1 MNKGF
6 LLGCSMLMLMACSQ
20 EQKRTES
27 ADKMD
32 TGQARLGDTVGPMN
46 YYLMDRYA
54 EAPFEMGQPTLKKIR
69 ELGLTGYHEESLPLA
84 ELMSGIEADSMTTV
98 TVGGGKLVYYTG
110 PDLERLYYGRL
121 VDNTV
126 KFKNNVRIGM
136 TKTEFVSKF
145 QQMGVV
151 DDLPSVIQIANPD
164 NREVY
169 NFIFYQDTLGMV
181 IYDSY
186 IE

>member
-1 MNKGF
+1 
-6 LLGCSMLMLMACSQ
+6 MLMLFACSPERKQ
-20 EQKRTES
+20 AEQAGTTKTDQTQQGES
-27 ADKMD
+27 A
-32 TGQARLGDTVGPMN
+32 GPMN

-54 EAPFEMGQPTLKKIR
+54 EAPFEMGNPTLEKIR
-69 ELGLTGYHEESLPLA
+69 GLGLEGYKEESLPLA

-98 TVGGGKLVYYTG
+98 TIGRGKLVYYTG
-110 PDLERLYYGRL
+110 PGLERLYYGRM
-121 VDNTV
+121 VDNTL
-126 KFKNNVRIGM
+126 KFRKDIRIGM
-136 TKTEFVSKF
+136 TKTDFASKF
-145 QQMGVV
+145 QNINVN